1 MKHLDVKIEEWC
13 VPKPAGQVDSGTWTE
28 RKMDMLYVKT
38 IQATN
43 KLCYLFLGSCPNG
56 MCVVLKNVIPSCARN
71 TMHFGLPHAKVQQ
84 HAMAYFN
91 AATDASAASSGRSP
105 SWLQYST
112 MILSGDNG

>member
-1 MKHLDVKIEEWC
+1 
-13 VPKPAGQVDSGTWTE
+13 
-28 RKMDMLYVKT
+28 
-38 IQATN
+38 
-43 KLCYLFLGSCPNG
+43 
-56 MCVVLKNVIPSCARN
+56 
-71 TMHFGLPHAKVQQ
+71 MHFGLPHAKVQQ